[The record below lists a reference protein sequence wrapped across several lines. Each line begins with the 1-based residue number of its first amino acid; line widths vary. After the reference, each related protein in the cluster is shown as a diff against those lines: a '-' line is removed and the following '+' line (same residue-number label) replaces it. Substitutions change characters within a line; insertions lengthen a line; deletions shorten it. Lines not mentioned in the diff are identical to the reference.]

1 MNIALMSHDNKKEL
15 MVQFCTAY
23 AGILSQHQIYAT
35 NTTGHMVA
43 DATGLKIE
51 RVQPG
56 TMGGWEQIASRI
68 AFDEIDV
75 LFYFRAAN
83 PYKERDVNARMDI
96 EQNLLRLCDVH
107 NVPVATNIAT
117 AEIIVTAL
125 DRGELDYR
133 NFINPRSEYNVKKR
147 NLKY

>member
-1 MNIALMSHDNKKEL
+1 MLTQNTAISYAKLCN
-15 MVQFCTAY
+15 QFFFGVIC
-23 AGILSQHQIYAT
+23 
-35 NTTGHMVA
+35 NN
-43 DATGLKIE
+43 
-51 RVQPG
+51 
-56 TMGGWEQIASRI
+56 GGEQQIASRI

-133 NFINPRSEYNVKKR
+133 NFINPRSEYNIKKR